1 MMIKNVTTLIGLTQ
15 LIPYLKNI
23 ENIYPDVEHWYIN
36 KVIPR
41 VMLEKDIVLVIY
53 SPENEVAGFAIAK
66 NNKEEKKLCC
76 LIIMPDYQGRGY
88 AIKLIKKIQ
97 KELNEEKLHCS
108 VSEDLLHV
116 YSKIFI
122 NHFKWTIDEVQES
135 KYKKGKLEYFFNGK
149 SKKESEL

>member
-1 MMIKNVTTLIGLTQ
+1 M
-15 LIPYLKNI
+15 KNI
-23 ENIYPDVEHWYIN
+23 ENIYPEVEHWYIN

-108 VSEDLLHV
+108 VSEDLLPL
-116 YSKIFI
+116 YLKIFI
-122 NHFKWTIDEVQES
+122 NHFKWAIDEVQE
-135 KYKKGKLEYFFNGK
+135 
-149 SKKESEL
+149 